1 MIVAVWRLSGE
12 EQIVIIGHGTTTAT
26 HPSLHHDRPLL
37 TLTSFILY
45 PIHPNRNT
53 MNQFVQRVANYIA
66 NVSPPEVSRSFLV
79 PSMHRCD
86 TPLCSLTISFRR
98 CTSFKQE
105 IFIKGLAN
113 SKTFQ
118 KFAVHTDRH
127 ITKIKKEGMETLNT
141 HVDEL
146 HKQATKAAFSTSSN
160 SSGGTSS
167 KGSTLMPP
175 TKPLSGISGF
185 FSALGKVIRRDL
197 GIEGGGKKG

>member
-1 MIVAVWRLSGE
+1 
-12 EQIVIIGHGTTTAT
+12 
-26 HPSLHHDRPLL
+26 
-37 TLTSFILY
+37 
-45 PIHPNRNT
+45 

-175 TKPLSGISGF
+175 TKPFCDVTGPEKVVLAIEVPLAQGFAAQSVQRQVGTLSAWLMSP
-185 FSALGKVIRRDL
+185 SQKTTLVSQQ
-197 GIEGGGKKG
+197 KKGATAFTMAPVYQTGR